1 MTASQHMVE
10 ANGLRFR
17 AMVDGPSDGDL
28 FILLHGFPEG
38 AESWSHQ
45 VDALAK
51 AGCLAVAPDLRGY
64 GLSDSPQG
72 VEHYAI
78 GALVEDV
85 AGLIKVFGRSGAHVA
100 GHDWGAI
107 IAWFFA
113 SRHREMTKT
122 LTALSV
128 GHPAALAAAGRE
140 DEDQRSRSRYIALFL
155 QEGKAEEVLSEENH
169 RRLRAMFAIGPNPE
183 AVPRM
188 VADHFVRSLSRPGR
202 LTAALNYYRAN
213 FATGAAWAALAQ
225 QVEVTAPTTLLWGDQ
240 DPALGRRGA
249 ESTSRFIGSDYRL
262 EVLEGA
268 GHWLQFE
275 RPDEVSR
282 SLIKAAINH
291 PSRDRKGEPPSARA
305 ENH

>member
-1 MTASQHMVE
+1 MTASQHMVQ

-17 AMVDGPSDGDL
+17 AIVDGPSHGEL

-38 AESWSHQ
+38 AESWSRQ

-64 GLSDSPQG
+64 GLSDAPQG

-78 GALVEDV
+78 GALVEDI
-85 AGLIKVFGRSGAHVA
+85 AGLIKAFGRSEAHVA

-107 IAWFFA
+107 VAWFFA
-113 SRHREMTKT
+113 SRHRDMTKT

-140 DEDQRSRSRYIALFL
+140 DEDQRQRSRYIGLFL
-155 QEGKAEEVLSEENH
+155 QEGKAEEVLSEDSY
-169 RRLRAMFAIGPNPE
+169 RWLRAVFALGPNPE

-188 VADHFVRSLSRPGR
+188 VVDHFVRSLARPGR

-213 FATGAAWAALAQ
+213 FSTGAAWAALARE
-225 QVEVTAPTTLLWGDQ
+225 VEVTAPTTLLWGDQ

-262 EVLEGA
+262 QVLEGA

-275 RPDEVSR
+275 RPDVVSR
-282 SLIKAAINH
+282 SLIEA
-291 PSRDRKGEPPSARA
+291 
-305 ENH
+305 